1 MYWRMN
7 KLERWIL
14 TPSVRREIT
23 LELIRRGRTQRE
35 ISQILKVT
43 EAAISQYKNAK
54 RGKAYNFSESE
65 MTWIQET
72 ATKIDREPSTALTE
86 VTKLVEKIQHNES
99 NWNLRSKTVTLAQ
112 S

>member
-1 MYWRMN
+1 ME
-7 KLERWIL
+7 KWIL

-54 RGKAYNFSESE
+54 RGKAYQFSDTE
-65 MTWIQET
+65 MSWIQDT
-72 ATKIDREPSTALTE
+72 ATKIDREPSSALQE
-86 VTKLVEKIQHNES
+86 VTKVVDKIQQNES
-99 NWNLRSKTVTLAQ
+99 SWGLRSRRA
-112 S
+112 SIAEG